1 MYRTKYVIAGMWQN
15 NENSEDKFPITP
27 ENIKIL
33 VRDSNYEKENLT
45 KGMLRLMLDKNLMDK
60 LIVLANNASIF
71 LYCNKERYDQNNHKI
86 SSTPIQ
92 TDWSGEY
99 TYVASDDINY
109 NKEIDYMGEENQDRK
124 DVYKQ
129 IMLGIF
135 FKQANE
141 RNNGTE
147 NRVIRETSIQ
157 NTVIK
162 SMDTMPLLIE
172 PFDYNN
178 IIDQLAIPPQESL
191 VKFIS
196 FMNDY
201 KVFYETPYRF
211 FIDAKCVYLLSSS
224 GQATECKDEK
234 YSSVYFNVFNL
245 VQTGGFIEGM
255 EEDDTNKRYSVPI
268 LVKDTNYTMDKTR
281 SKYMNEIE
289 AIMDPAKENSIL
301 NATELNKQLE
311 EIKRYTE
318 DINNKI
324 KAKIPQLKQISIDI
338 RNIEITTIGATDD
351 VNDALEELNKQV
363 VLSKAE
369 INKVATPKSGEQD
382 SFDDPS
388 GSTRQTTTPSSG
400 GSGGGS
406 SGGQPIPQ
414 YFTMNGTRKQQYFDL
429 LTNSLAAAQYQGKE
443 FYKAKDAISKCT
455 NTTVESLMHTAYIPS
470 AVNGV
475 SLINVFENKSL
486 LTMFSGSASSFCSTN
501 QQQIGN
507 LFPFLNN
514 GQSSQASA
522 SSLLTALQEINNAKN
537 AFMAQ
542 CPNATDDG
550 TDFQAIVDV
559 MTKQVQKIQG
569 AIGATG
575 GCFGQYNGIPS
586 IVGNAIGSVTGEI
599 NKINRLTTQV
609 SNILT
614 EFQANWQAIGNK
626 INDNIAGVMKG
637 LSNAGGIVDSLSSL
651 KFGSLDD
658 IFNSLNKIKDISQL
672 GRVGL
677 SCFDLKLDGVGK
689 GKSIVKVDNDNYN
702 VLKNIKASIENK
714 DNRIVLNK
722 LDLDAEIFT
731 PNKEY
736 IIHNYDAHGDKDGFF
751 ILQRKVEI
759 YIREDQEF
767 NCTTM
772 LEFDKVKVEPKD
784 VAEKAGTTAE
794 QTARAKMEQSGQKNI
809 DIGSIIKNGRDI
821 IETVRN
827 NGISIDSIVKATG
840 TAKQIED
847 SIRKMTSKQGASP
860 SPLGGRDPKDPFI
873 LH

>member
-1 MYRTKYVIAGMWQN
+1 
-15 NENSEDKFPITP
+15 
-27 ENIKIL
+27 
-33 VRDSNYEKENLT
+33 
-45 KGMLRLMLDKNLMDK
+45 
-60 LIVLANNASIF
+60 
-71 LYCNKERYDQNNHKI
+71 
-86 SSTPIQ
+86 
-92 TDWSGEY
+92 
-99 TYVASDDINY
+99 
-109 NKEIDYMGEENQDRK
+109 
-124 DVYKQ
+124 
-129 IMLGIF
+129 
-135 FKQANE
+135 
-141 RNNGTE
+141 
-147 NRVIRETSIQ
+147 
-157 NTVIK
+157 
-162 SMDTMPLLIE
+162 
-172 PFDYNN
+172 
-178 IIDQLAIPPQESL
+178 
-191 VKFIS
+191 
-196 FMNDY
+196 
-201 KVFYETPYRF
+201 
-211 FIDAKCVYLLSSS
+211 
-224 GQATECKDEK
+224 
-234 YSSVYFNVFNL
+234 
-245 VQTGGFIEGM
+245 
-255 EEDDTNKRYSVPI
+255 
-268 LVKDTNYTMDKTR
+268 
-281 SKYMNEIE
+281 
-289 AIMDPAKENSIL
+289 
-301 NATELNKQLE
+301 
-311 EIKRYTE
+311 
-318 DINNKI
+318 
-324 KAKIPQLKQISIDI
+324 
-338 RNIEITTIGATDD
+338 
-351 VNDALEELNKQV
+351 
-363 VLSKAE
+363 
-369 INKVATPKSGEQD
+369 
-382 SFDDPS
+382 
-388 GSTRQTTTPSSG
+388 
-400 GSGGGS
+400 
-406 SGGQPIPQ
+406 
-414 YFTMNGTRKQQYFDL
+414 L
-429 LTNSLAAAQYQGKE
+429 LTNSLAAAQYQGNE

-569 AIGATG
+569 AVGSTG

-767 NCTTM
+767 SCTTM

-794 QTARAKMEQSGQKNI
+794 QTTRAKMEQNGQKNI

-840 TAKQIED
+840 TAKQIEG